1 VRKPFALP
9 TSSITQ
15 GKRCRWKSMGT
26 NLFADIELARLRF
39 PPGPETASGKT
50 NQTNEHKQMN

>member
-1 VRKPFALP
+1 
-9 TSSITQ
+9 
-15 GKRCRWKSMGT
+15 MGT